1 MTLAPR
7 LNVTGH
13 YAGAVS
19 RAAGAALDLAIV
31 LGSFTAGLAGIDLL
45 SRVVLGQPIATNPAG
60 PVALIFLAA
69 WALIYLYA
77 GLVIAGRTPGKGIV
91 GLRVVMADGHALTA
105 RRALVRTLTFPLS
118 AIPLGL
124 GFVGIV
130 IQREHRAV
138 HDLIAGTAVVYDWGG
153 REAEVPGPL
162 SEFLTRRAGAE
173 YSGVR
178 GSADTRRSGPA

>member
-1 MTLAPR
+1 MTLPHR

-19 RAAGAALDLAIV
+19 RAAAAVLDILIV
-31 LGSFTAGLAGIDLL
+31 VGSFTAGLAGLDLL
-45 SRVVLGQPIATNPAG
+45 SRVVLGEPIAANRAG
-60 PVALIFLAA
+60 LAAVVALVV
-69 WALIYLYA
+69 WAFVYLYVGQA
-77 GLVIAGRTPGKGIV
+77 IAGRTIGMGIV
-91 GLRVVMADGHALTA
+91 GLRVVGADGTALTA
-105 RRALVRTLTFPLS
+105 RRALIRTLAFPLS
-118 AIPLGL
+118 ALILGL
-124 GFVGIV
+124 GFAMILV
-130 IQREHRAV
+130 QREHRAL

-178 GSADTRRSGPA
+178 RSSQ